1 MLNRSR
7 LSWKDPSVTSS
18 NQNNTRSLHV
28 RSMKTKVD
36 RGTPWEKSSRPRK
49 NQTSTDNDERQSWT
63 EKWEL
68 RMNGTG
74 NSDFRARQVPVQ
86 CSALS
91 SPHSVSRTCWWVLRK
106 QHETRRNFTAG
117 RKSEEPFLSALETR
131 LRLSAQLALC
141 LSLSSTDSCWVDVV
155 DWKFMGNPDVELNRN
170 YLSLA
175 GTIWEENRIVVTS
188 YN

>member
-28 RSMKTKVD
+28 RSMKTKVA

-63 EKWEL
+63 ENERHGEFRL
-68 RMNGTG
+68 PSEAGT
-74 NSDFRARQVPVQ
+74 

-117 RKSEEPFLSALETR
+117 RKSEEPFLSTR
-131 LRLSAQLALC
+131 DSTATLCSARS
-141 LSLSSTDSCWVDVV
+141 LSLIVVHRQLLGGCCGLEIYGKSRCWV
-155 DWKFMGNPDVELNRN
+155 E
-170 YLSLA
+170 
-175 GTIWEENRIVVTS
+175 
-188 YN
+188 

>member
-7 LSWKDPSVTSS
+7 LSWKDPSHLPIKTTHDHFTSGVWKQKS
-18 NQNNTRSLHV
+18 IEGLLEKSRAG
-28 RSMKTKVD
+28 RGKTKRRPTTT
-36 RGTPWEKSSRPRK
+36 RGKV
-49 NQTSTDNDERQSWT
+49 
-63 EKWEL
+63 EL

-117 RKSEEPFLSALETR
+117 RKSEEPFLSTR
-131 LRLSAQLALC
+131 DSTATLCSARS
-141 LSLSSTDSCWVDVV
+141 LSLIVVHRQLLGGCCGLEIYGKSRCWV
-155 DWKFMGNPDVELNRN
+155 E
-170 YLSLA
+170 
-175 GTIWEENRIVVTS
+175 
-188 YN
+188 

>member
-86 CSALS
+86 HSAVRTRSLEHAGECYENNMRREETSQQVENPKNLS
-91 SPHSVSRTCWWVLRK
+91 
-106 QHETRRNFTAG
+106 
-117 RKSEEPFLSALETR
+117 SALETR

>member
-1 MLNRSR
+1 
-7 LSWKDPSVTSS
+7 
-18 NQNNTRSLHV
+18 
-28 RSMKTKVD
+28 
-36 RGTPWEKSSRPRK
+36 
-49 NQTSTDNDERQSWT
+49 
-63 EKWEL
+63 
-68 RMNGTG
+68 MNGTG

-86 CSALS
+86 CSAVRTRSLEHAGECYENNMRREETSQQVENPKNLS
-91 SPHSVSRTCWWVLRK
+91 
-106 QHETRRNFTAG
+106 
-117 RKSEEPFLSALETR
+117 SALETR